1 MKLKSNNRN
10 KQSMICSYN
19 VCILSNLLQANS
31 AVRFAANNYAGYNFY
46 VFQLPDFKAQRI
58 KTNPDNN

>member
-1 MKLKSNNRN
+1 
-10 KQSMICSYN
+10 MICSYN

>member
-10 KQSMICSYN
+10 KQSVICSYN

-31 AVRFAANNYAGYNFY
+31 AVRSAANNYTGYHFY
-46 VFQLPDFKAQRI
+46 VFQLPDFKERRT
-58 KTNPDNN
+58 KTNPDAN